1 MLKFNLF
8 LIFITKLFI
17 AIVLVKSTISDTT
30 AYISTNGSVIIV
42 FYIKK
47 YYLFSILFRNKINL

>member
-30 AYISTNGSVIIV
+30 AYISTNGNV
-42 FYIKK
+42 F
-47 YYLFSILFRNKINL
+47 ILFYKKVVTKI

>member
-8 LIFITKLFI
+8 LIFMTKLFI

-30 AYISTNGSVIIV
+30 AYISTNGSIIIV
-42 FYIKK
+42 FYLK
-47 YYLFSILFRNKINL
+47 ILFIFYTFQEQN